1 MNSIW
6 MIFIVDHDRDFPNFF
21 PIAAYSSQEKALNK
35 LESLPKNH
43 NYQLF
48 EIPIDDFF
56 GVITNN
62 REICSGMGN
71 LYHEHFHYLD
81 GDS

>member
-6 MIFIVDHDRDFPNFF
+6 MIFIADH
-21 PIAAYSSQEKALNK
+21 ATQEKALNK

-62 REICSGMGN
+62 REICSGFSKG
-71 LYHEHFHYLD
+71 
-81 GDS
+81 S

>member
-6 MIFIVDHDRDFPNFF
+6 MIFIADH
-21 PIAAYSSQEKALNK
+21 ATQEKALNK

-56 GVITNN
+56 W
-62 REICSGMGN
+62 
-71 LYHEHFHYLD
+71 
-81 GDS
+81 GDY

>member
-6 MIFIVDHDRDFPNFF
+6 MIFIADH
-21 PIAAYSSQEKALNK
+21 ATQEKALNK

-56 GVITNN
+56 GVITNKVKSKLLCKFPFD
-62 REICSGMGN
+62 RQHGP
-71 LYHEHFHYLD
+71 D
-81 GDS
+81 D